1 MLSVASQTCL
11 HHGLHAVERVLH
23 LWNPSVGISKKKNQK
38 QKTRQGTRVAATNTA
53 EYVVSVICCR

>member
-23 LWNPSVGISKKKNQK
+23 LWNPSVGISKKKTKKKK
-38 QKTRQGTRVAATNTA
+38 QGKEQ
-53 EYVVSVICCR
+53 E